1 VEGGSEV
8 RRIMEDHIEQNA
20 LELLQAIKE
29 HHPYIYAAG
38 ACVNPYTAAQE
49 AGLDPDSTYYR
60 VAMEYLQAEEVLEE
74 AEESGELGG
83 GSPLYTITLRG
94 MEMLREV

>member
-29 HHPYIYAAG
+29 HHPYIYAG

-49 AGLDPDSTYYR
+49 AGLDPDSTHYR
-60 VAMEYLQAEEVLEE
+60 VAMEYPQAEEVLEE
-74 AEESGELGG
+74 AEEFRQLGG
-83 GSPLYTITLRG
+83 GGRLYTITLRG